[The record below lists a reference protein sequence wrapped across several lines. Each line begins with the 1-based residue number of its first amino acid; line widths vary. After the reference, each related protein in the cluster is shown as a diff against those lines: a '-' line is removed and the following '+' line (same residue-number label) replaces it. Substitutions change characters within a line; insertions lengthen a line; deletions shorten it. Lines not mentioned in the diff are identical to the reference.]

1 MAQALHRLK
10 DGRTA
15 TVAAGAWSVFDAL
28 LHVAVDQVEPPRI
41 AGNVAAIVA
50 AAAVVALGRLGGR
63 ARLSAVICGL
73 AAGLDLGFNAAWVG
87 AERSLPIPAAIFIT
101 VAVGL
106 LAWAA
111 YRFLVMARQPDPDN
125 ADADASFPKGWLALT
140 AVLFVV
146 AAAVTFIG
154 GFFTSVLR
162 QLHTDELEA
171 ADYWSDELVIL
182 SAGLGFD
189 NIVGVPDD
197 DFDTTRESGATWF
210 ENPDCV
216 SEDGPLSSA
225 VVTTGINRLSRG
237 SASYDDGLPIVTS
250 WPVLPSNLHP
260 EDFLFTLNDGSQVVP
275 NAVTMV
281 PNWELNER
289 TTIVVFGD
297 FGNRLPADD
306 PGQLF
311 PVKLEIVDDGT
322 PPIFVGPDGVTQ
334 SGVGLTFETD
344 SSPYN
349 DGPSGPR
356 LVGAK
361 LNRIGEEPIGEGG
374 VGLLES
380 LALPNDEFALYGG
393 GDFKVRIL
401 TTGGFSPDGLT
412 GVTPDQYEDFFRL
425 HATGPD
431 GETVLMTE
439 VGVDYELD
447 GGTLRVVGLS
457 DLGRAANGDD
467 IHYDD
472 CYFEDSDNY
481 IDIILEGDEA
491 AARGLTFLEIPA
503 GEDDDYLSFYNPGG
517 PGPEPFP
524 EVTYNAPGPRDLEP
538 IIIALDDPMRVSYP

>member
-1 MAQALHRLK
+1 
-10 DGRTA
+10 
-15 TVAAGAWSVFDAL
+15 VAA
-28 LHVAVDQVEPPRI
+28 E
-41 AGNVAAIVA
+41 
-50 AAAVVALGRLGGR
+50 R
-63 ARLSAVICGL
+63 A
-73 AAGLDLGFNAAWVG
+73 
-87 AERSLPIPAAIFIT
+87 LPIPAAIFIV
-101 VAVGL
+101 VALAL
-106 LAWAA
+106 LVWAA
-111 YRFLVMARQPDPDN
+111 YRFLVEAGR
-125 ADADASFPKGWLALT
+125 ADDTDDAPSGIPVGWAALS
-140 AVLFVV
+140 AILLVA
-146 AAAVTFIG
+146 AAAVTLLG
-154 GFFTSVLR
+154 GIFTSTIQ

-189 NIVGVPDD
+189 NIVGLPGDG
-197 DFDTTRESGATWF
+197 FEITREAGGTWL

-216 SEDGPLSSA
+216 TDDEPLTSA
-225 VVTTGINRLSRG
+225 VDAGFINRLSRG
-237 SASYDDGLPIVTS
+237 EADYDDGLPIVTS
-250 WPVLPSNLHP
+250 WPVLPSTLNP
-260 EDFLFTLNDGSQVVP
+260 EDFLFTLNDGSQAVP

-297 FGNRLPADD
+297 FGNRLPAED
-306 PGQLF
+306 PDQLF
-311 PVKLEIVDDGT
+311 PVKLEIVDDGS
-322 PPIFVGPDGVTQ
+322 PPIFVGPGGVTR

-349 DGPSGPR
+349 EGTSGPR

-361 LNRIGEEPIGEGG
+361 LNRIGDEPQGEGG
-374 VGLLES
+374 VGLLE
-380 LALPNDEFALYGG
+380 ARIGPNDEFALYGG

-425 HATGPD
+425 HATGTD

-439 VGVDYELD
+439 VGVDYELA

-467 IHYDD
+467 VHYDD

-481 IDIILEGDEA
+481 IDIVLEGDEA

-524 EVTYNAPGPRDLEP
+524 EVRYNAPGPRDLEP
-538 IIIALDDPMRVSYP
+538 IINALDDPMRVSYP